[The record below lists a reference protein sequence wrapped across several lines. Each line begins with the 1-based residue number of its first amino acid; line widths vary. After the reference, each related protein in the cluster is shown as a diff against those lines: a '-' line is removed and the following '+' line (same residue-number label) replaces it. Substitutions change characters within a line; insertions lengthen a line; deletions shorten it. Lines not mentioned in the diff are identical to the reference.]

1 MEDLNRKLTC
11 LRIFIDMD
19 HLVIGHL
26 NNMHTLMQDL
36 TENIPTKLST
46 KVGDKELGVHFIE
59 IITEID
65 KFLKDYKSL
74 KDTWGVTAP
83 SPVLDDEK

>member
-1 MEDLNRKLTC
+1 MEELHKKLTC

-19 HLVIGHL
+19 HLVIDHL
-26 NNMHTLMQDL
+26 KKMHVLMEDL

-46 KVGDKELGVHFIE
+46 KVGNKELGIHFIE
-59 IITEID
+59 IVTEMD
-65 KFLKDYKSL
+65 KFLKEYKSL